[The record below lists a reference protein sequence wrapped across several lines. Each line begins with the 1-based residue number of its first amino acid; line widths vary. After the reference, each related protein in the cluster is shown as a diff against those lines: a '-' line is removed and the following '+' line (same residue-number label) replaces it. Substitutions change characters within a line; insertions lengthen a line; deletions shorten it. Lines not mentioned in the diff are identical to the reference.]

1 MASLALDNISKSFG
15 ATDILK
21 HISLEIRD
29 GEFLTLVGPSG
40 CGKSTLLRIIAG
52 LELQDEGTVRIGAR
66 AVDALPPKA
75 RNIAMVFQSYAL
87 YPHMTVERN
96 MAVPLV
102 MSRLSAT
109 QRLPLLGHFVPGTKT
124 KRAGIAAEVRNVAA
138 ALGIEQLL
146 ARKPGQL
153 SGGQRQRVALG
164 RAMVRQPS
172 VFLMDEPLS
181 NLDAKLRVTMRAEI
195 KELHARLGVTFVYV
209 THDQAEA
216 MTMSDRVALMMGGEL
231 IQIAPP
237 QVLYDD
243 PNNVGVAAFVG
254 SPSINLVPAD
264 ALGERIEA
272 VVRCHVDGGSLDG
285 ITVGLRPEALSARA
299 EWTPGAIAGRV
310 RFVEH
315 LGADLYV
322 HVDIASAQRPLIIRA
337 HPKDGPNLAPGASVA
352 LQAELKDLLV
362 FDGAGRRLRRRPPDV
377 VELVSARSGA

>member
-1 MASLALDNISKSFG
+1 MAAVTLDNISKAFG
-15 ATDILK
+15 AANILK
-21 HISLEIRD
+21 RISLEVRD
-29 GEFLTLVGPSG
+29 EEFLTLVGPSG

-52 LELQDEGTVRIGAR
+52 LELQDEGLVRIGGR
-66 AVDALPPKA
+66 VVDALPPKA
-75 RNIAMVFQSYAL
+75 RDIAMVFQSYAL

-109 QRLPLLGHFVPGTKT
+109 QRLPLLGRFVPGTKT
-124 KRAGIAAEVRNVAA
+124 KRAGIAAEVRKVAA

-181 NLDAKLRVTMRAEI
+181 NLDAKLRVSMRAEI

-216 MTMSDRVALMMGGEL
+216 MTMSDRVALMVGGEL
-231 IQIAPP
+231 IQTAPP

-243 PNNVGVAAFVG
+243 PDHISVATFVG
-254 SPSINLVPAD
+254 SPSINIVPAN
-264 ALGERIEA
+264 ALGERLEA
-272 VVRCHVDGGSLDG
+272 VVRCHTDGGRVDG
-285 ITVGLRPEALSARA
+285 ITVGLRPEALCVCA
-299 EWTPGAIAGRV
+299 EWTPGAISGRV
-310 RFVEH
+310 RLVEH
-315 LGADLYV
+315 LGADRYV
-322 HVDIASAQRPLIIRA
+322 YVDVAGAQRPLIVRM
-337 HPKDGPNLAPGASVA
+337 HPKDGPGLVPGASVA
-352 LQAELKDLLV
+352 LQAEFKNLLV
-362 FDGAGRRLRRRPPDV
+362 FDAAGRRLRRRQPDV
-377 VELVSARSGA
+377 VELSIAGSGE